1 MPKINAV
8 LLAGGKSRRFGNIDK
23 ALLPFAGTTL
33 IEYICSNLNEN
44 FNRVIIIGSKDKY
57 SFIKRVEI
65 HEDIYK
71 NKGPL
76 AGIYTGL
83 YFSETNYNFI
93 CGCDMPFLNSNYF
106 SYLKDD
112 FKKEDKT
119 EIVVPE
125 YNGFLEP
132 LAALYHYSL
141 LKRIQNEILNYNL
154 RIKSFYDNAEKKILS
169 EAALKEKFNLEKL
182 FFNLNYP
189 EDLDKA
195 LKYLEGGD
203 RIE

>member
-1 MPKINAV
+1 MAKINAV
-8 LLAGGKSRRFGNIDK
+8 LLAGGKSRRFGKINK

-33 IEYICSNLNEN
+33 IEYICSNLNDN
-44 FNRVIIIGSKDKY
+44 FNRVILIGSKDKY
-57 SFIKRVEI
+57 SFIDGIEV
-65 HEDIYK
+65 HEDIYQ

-106 SYLKDD
+106 SYLKASL
-112 FKKEDKT
+112 KKEEKT
-119 EIVVPE
+119 EIIVPQ

-141 LKRIQNEILNYNL
+141 LKRVQNEILNNNL

-169 EAALKEKFNLEKL
+169 ESILKEKFNLEKL
-182 FFNLNYP
+182 FLNLNYP
-189 EDLDKA
+189 RDLEKA
-195 LKYLEGGD
+195 LKYLEGRD
-203 RIE
+203 KIE